1 MDFSKR
7 RPHTYQCNIQ
17 GYNASDIVS
26 VAQTR
31 GLLLPS
37 ILIQHRAEQALP
49 LTEGTWDRRARLV
62 AVANAR
68 WYDEASLSTCLHAKQ
83 TFFEAIDHLVLAHGQ
98 TVRLIIQHRVEID
111 PPLLADQAPLCV
123 KGDAAVSAH
132 SLSRSDADISPT

>member
-37 ILIQHRAEQALP
+37 ILIQHGAEQALP
-49 LTEGTWDRRARLV
+49 LTEGTWDRYRG
-62 AVANAR
+62 
-68 WYDEASLSTCLHAKQ
+68 SQC
-83 TFFEAIDHLVLAHGQ
+83 
-98 TVRLIIQHRVEID
+98 
-111 PPLLADQAPLCV
+111 
-123 KGDAAVSAH
+123 
-132 SLSRSDADISPT
+132 